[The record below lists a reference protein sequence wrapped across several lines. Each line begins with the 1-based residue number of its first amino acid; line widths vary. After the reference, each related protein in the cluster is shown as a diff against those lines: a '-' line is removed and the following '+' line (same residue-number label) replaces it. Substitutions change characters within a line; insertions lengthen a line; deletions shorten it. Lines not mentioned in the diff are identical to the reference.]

1 MGEVGDG
8 GAYGQTVL
16 PCLAKDLA
24 FLLHIGIVICGV
36 VTRSVV
42 QTRHWQD
49 GANEARSFGFEHRV
63 GGVIV
68 KTQFRIELRDEA
80 VTTVYQDQFV

>member
-1 MGEVGDG
+1 MCKVGDG

-16 PCLAKDLA
+16 PYLAKDLA
-24 FLLHIGIVICGV
+24 FLLHIGIVISGV
-36 VTRSVV
+36 VTRSIV

-49 GANEARSFGFEHRV
+49 GANEARGFGFEHRV

>member
-1 MGEVGDG
+1 MCEVGDG

-16 PCLAKDLA
+16 PYLAKDLA
-24 FLLHIGIVICGV
+24 FLLHIGIVIGGV
-36 VTRSVV
+36 VTRSIV

-49 GANEARSFGFEHRV
+49 GAHQTRSFGFEHRV

>member
-16 PCLAKDLA
+16 PDLAKDLA
-24 FLLHIGIVICGV
+24 FLLHIGIVISGV

-49 GANEARSFGFEHRV
+49 GTNQTRSFGFEHRV